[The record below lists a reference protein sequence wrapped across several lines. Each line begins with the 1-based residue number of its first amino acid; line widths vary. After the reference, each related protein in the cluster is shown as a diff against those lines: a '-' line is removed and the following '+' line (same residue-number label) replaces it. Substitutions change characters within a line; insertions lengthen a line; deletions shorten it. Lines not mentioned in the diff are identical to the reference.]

1 VVDRLASPYRF
12 KNIDPNYPY
21 KKAPV

>member
-12 KNIDPNYPY
+12 KNIDGIASPR
-21 KKAPV
+21 ALFA